1 MRQTDSLEV
10 SLDKLDVLRQL
21 DSGMTCNRTN
31 DRVNDGTTKYMY
43 SGT

>member
-1 MRQTDSLEV
+1 MRQTDNLEV

-21 DSGMTCNRTN
+21 NSGTTCNRMN
-31 DRVNDGTTKYMY
+31 DRENDGMTKYMY